1 MTHKY
6 FPGSKD
12 PENTLRHSPSLRR
25 AIPPALEGPLQ
36 ISAKENDASPL
47 TEQGNQDKFNSCKA
61 IDRQYLL

>member
-1 MTHKY
+1 MRIFQGLTTRKIL
-6 FPGSKD
+6 F
-12 PENTLRHSPSLRR
+12 RHSPSLER

-47 TEQGNQDKFNSCKA
+47 IEQGNQVKFNSCKA